1 MKADQIMP
9 GQTAVS
15 RTHLANRWGVSPR
28 TIDAW
33 RKRGNLPAFVVSGRL
48 IRFDLAACEEW
59 LGKFRHDA
67 KWENERSAS

>member
-1 MKADQIMP
+1 MKQAQIIQ

-48 IRFDLAACEEW
+48 IRFDLAASEEW

>member
-1 MKADQIMP
+1 MKHDRILP

-28 TIDAW
+28 TIDQW
-33 RKRGNLPAFVVSGRL
+33 RKRGNLPAFVVGGRL

-59 LGKFRHDA
+59 LGKFRRDA